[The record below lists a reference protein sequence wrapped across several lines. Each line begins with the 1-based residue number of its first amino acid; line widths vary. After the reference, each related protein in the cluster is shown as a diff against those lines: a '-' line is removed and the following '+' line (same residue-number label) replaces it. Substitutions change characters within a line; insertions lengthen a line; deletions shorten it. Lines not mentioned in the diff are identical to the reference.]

1 MSSHSFASSRDA
13 AHLLNATSSSTP
25 NDGVASSS
33 SGSSSSSSTATTDD
47 CESLYLVAQSLL
59 SQVVTLLEEVIVSDQ
74 QLTTVSEYV
83 PGSTIGKHLRHLHDH
98 YRLLLDSLLMPS
110 RHDASE
116 SSSCSSSPSPIELS
130 YDVRTRNISSET
142 SHKAALEAFIHLQ
155 HRLETETRSGTAI
168 DPDRTIRLEAVTP
181 SKVRVG
187 SSWARELWFVS
198 LHATHHLALV
208 RVVATELGLTVRDE
222 FGVAPST
229 LVARTQ
235 KHDDETQTRSEAV
248 DKVEDKIK
256 RDEQK
261 QDPGR
266 SAKRRES
273 KL

>member
-1 MSSHSFASSRDA
+1 MSSHSPTPSRTAA
-13 AHLLNATSSSTP
+13 AHLVNATSSSAP
-25 NDGVASSS
+25 NDLVASRCTSSS
-33 SGSSSSSSTATTDD
+33 STTDD

-59 SQVVTLLEEVIVSDQ
+59 AQVVTLLEDVVVSDQ

-98 YRLLLDSLLMPS
+98 YRLLLDSLLLATP
-110 RHDASE
+110 HDP
-116 SSSCSSSPSPIELS
+116 SSSSSSPSPVELS
-130 YDVRTRNISSET
+130 YDVRSRNIASET
-142 SHKAALEAFIHLQ
+142 SHKAALEAFIQLQ

-168 DPDRTIRLEAVTP
+168 EPDRTIRLEAVTP
-181 SKVRVG
+181 FKVRVE

-235 KHDDETQTRSEAV
+235 KHDDETQTRSEAK
-248 DKVEDKIK
+248 DKVEHKIK

-261 QDPGR
+261 PGR